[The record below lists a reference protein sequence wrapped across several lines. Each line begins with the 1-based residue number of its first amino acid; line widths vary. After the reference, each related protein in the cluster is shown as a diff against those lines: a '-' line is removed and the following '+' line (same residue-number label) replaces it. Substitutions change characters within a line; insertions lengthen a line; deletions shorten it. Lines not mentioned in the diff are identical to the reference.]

1 METGLNAC
9 VATFCGGLL
18 GTIVIRK
25 MYSLIKNSLKDIS
38 TVEFA

>member
-1 METGLNAC
+1 METGLNAS
-9 VATFCGGLL
+9 VVTFCGGLL

-25 MYSLIKNSLKDIS
+25 IYLLIKNSLRGIS